1 MCNKLPDAVHAVHIS
16 EAVHVGLHDSVI
28 SSRSIERA
36 QNHYWNNFQTS
47 LILTSCQ
54 SNKLL
59 RSAQVFLE
67 STGYKQPNSA
77 ISQSKVT
84 LGESRRCY
92 LAWVGSFSHIETQ
105 RHSPSELA
113 QSRSQG
119 LRTEIHFGKQA
130 QRSVPRAKPYA
141 AGLHDFQPALLSQST
156 EAQF

>member
-36 QNHYWNNFQTS
+36 QNHYWNNFLTS

-92 LAWVGSFSHIETQ
+92 LAW
-105 RHSPSELA
+105 
-113 QSRSQG
+113 SRSPG